1 MIIGLL
7 AAVFPHVWMKPFTS
21 DPNVQEMGSLYLR
34 TVAPAYGAI
43 GLGLAFTSGAREPSV
58 CFFPYW
64 PEP

>member
-43 GLGLAFTSGAREPSV
+43 GLGLALYFGSQGTKRVLLPVLA
-58 CFFPYW
+58 
-64 PEP
+64 